1 MFLTTQE
8 SVQINKGI
16 FILSW
21 MQRANKKGIVRG
33 TGYFS
38 IMEDKRPSKGE
49 GMRLR
54 MLKMPKYGKERDEI
68 I

>member
-1 MFLTTQE
+1 MFLTTQK
-8 SVQINKGI
+8 SVHINNET
-16 FILSW
+16 FLLSW
-21 MQRANKKGIVRG
+21 RQRANKKGIVRG